1 MFMGE
6 YLHTIDEKGRLTI
19 PVKLREGLGERF
31 IITRGLDTCLYAYP
45 LAEWTVMEQKLK
57 KLPMTRADVRAFKRL
72 FFSGATEVERDK
84 QNRVLLPQNLRSY
97 AELDNEIVVI
107 GVSDHVEIWS
117 EHKWRSYSGEANTS
131 FEEIA
136 EQLVDYDL

>member
-6 YLHTIDEKGRLTI
+6 FWHTIDEKGRLTI
-19 PVKLREGLGERF
+19 PVKLREGLGDKF

-45 LAEWTVMEQKLK
+45 MEEWAVMEKKLK
-57 KLPMTRADVRAFKRL
+57 ELPMTRSDVRAFKRL
-72 FFSGATEVERDK
+72 FFSGAIEVERDK
-84 QNRVLLPQNLRSY
+84 QNRVLIAPNLRDY
-97 AELDNEIVVI
+97 AGLETEAVII

-117 EHKWRSYSGEANTS
+117 DKMWKDYSENANSS

-136 EQLVDYDL
+136 EKLVDFDL